1 MATRPE
7 AKLTYADY
15 VTLPDERRWE
25 LIEGEAFVIPSP
37 DQHHQDVVLR
47 LACRIADRLDL
58 VGGGTVIIAPF
69 DVILSP
75 DESTVVQPDV
85 LFVSDDDA
93 GVLTGKNVRGAPTW
107 AIEVVSDPVRDKRDK
122 RDLYTQYGVEEYW
135 AVDPDLRQVD
145 IYRRGRPTTIVRA
158 PDRPSSAA
166 LPGLDLDLDA
176 LFAR

>member
-7 AKLTYADY
+7 TKLTYADY
-15 VTLPDERRWE
+15 VTFPGERRWE
-25 LIEGEAFVIPSP
+25 LLEGEAFVVPSP
-37 DQHHQDVVLR
+37 DEHHQDIVLR
-47 LACRIADRLDL
+47 IARRIADHLDRH
-58 VGGGTVIIAPF
+58 GGGKVFIAPF

-85 LFVSDDDA
+85 LFVSNEDA

-122 RDLYTQYGVEEYW
+122 RELYDRFGVEEYW

-145 IYRRGRPTTIVRA
+145 IYRRGEPARVVKP
-158 PDRPSSAA
+158 PDRLSPIA
-166 LPGLDLDLDA
+166 LPGLDLDLEA